1 MYGFIA
7 KVIKSQPMI
16 LGKAKINI
24 VTLVPYLFLIIPDI
38 TQDIAE
44 PRTIDKLTI
53 RYSSNYN
60 FMFI

>member
-1 MYGFIA
+1 
-7 KVIKSQPMI
+7 MI

-44 PRTIDKLTI
+44 PRTQLI
-53 RYSSNYN
+53 S
-60 FMFI
+60 